1 MTKVYISEIEI
12 PLFKII
18 LYRCSGI
25 GKTNILQVF
34 NKEPFTSLHLSTVKI
49 RF

>member
-12 PLFKII
+12 PLLKII

-25 GKTNILQVF
+25 GK
-34 NKEPFTSLHLSTVKI
+34 NKYSSSN
-49 RF
+49 